1 MGYDFSLFWEI
12 GKHFFE
18 GGNPYSLGSSYYPPA
33 TVYFFVLFSL
43 LPLKVAIAI
52 FTGINSVVFVAIAK
66 KLDKKRWW
74 AWILFP
80 PVMFVIFVGQL
91 DLIFLYLSTFLVNG
105 GIIAALAGS
114 LLTLKPQMAFIA
126 LPWFLIRWAKNDR
139 STLAKW
145 VVLTTIFHGI
155 PLIISPGLYKEWLNN
170 AQGAVSWR
178 MQQSPGVFSLTNLN
192 VPVSFLA
199 IAALIIAGWAL
210 FKDYKTSKIA
220 QLMALPAGIWYDSVF
235 VIGTA
240 PYYVMVP
247 VGIASFML
255 AYFVSN
261 SLPLFFISLVAIL
274 WRITKRSKNMTPS
287 S

>member
-1 MGYDFSLFWEI
+1 VGYDFSLFWEI
-12 GKHFFE
+12 GKHFLE
-18 GGNPYSLGSSYYPPA
+18 GGDPYSLSLSFYPPA
-33 TVYFFVLFSL
+33 AVYFFVLFSL
-43 LPLKVAIAI
+43 LPLKMAIAV
-52 FTGINSVVFVAIAK
+52 FTGINSVVFVATAK
-66 KLDKKRWW
+66 KLDKERWW

-126 LPWFLIRWAKNDR
+126 LPWFLIKWAKNDK

-145 VVLTTIFHGI
+145 IVFTTILHTV
-155 PLIISPGLYKEWLNN
+155 PLVINPGLYKGWLNN

-192 VPVSFLA
+192 VPVAFLV
-199 IAALIIAGWAL
+199 IVALITAGWAL

-220 QLMALPAGIWYDSVF
+220 QLMALPVGIWYDSVF

-240 PYYVMVP
+240 PYYIMVP
-247 VGIASFML
+247 VGIVSFVL

-261 SLPLFFISLVAIL
+261 SLPLFSISLIAIL
-274 WRITKRSKNMTPS
+274 WRITKRSRNMTS
-287 S
+287 SS